1 MSFLTIG
8 IVQGVVM
15 CKSGQAPSRKSV
27 YFGISKLILYFPYY
41 LYVPCTVLFTVYF
54 HTVIS
59 SLHLDR
65 TRKQT
70 LLIKRSNF
78 VLTED
83 LPSISQLNVQAV
95 TAKNEEQYALSN
107 MIYIKLQIFFEVYF
121 ERGTPKMYTNQLKV
135 VCTGI
140 HFLAKFMLS
149 VL

>member
-8 IVQGVVM
+8 IVQSVVM

-59 SLHLDR
+59 MLHLDR
-65 TRKQT
+65 TRKQM

-83 LPSISQLNVQAV
+83 LPSISQSNVQAV
-95 TAKNEEQYALSN
+95 TAKYEEQYALSN

-135 VCTGI
+135 VCNGI